1 LHACIQALFLFTN
14 DPIQLKAK
22 VVQLRDVL
30 EEKEQLIA
38 NKEQALTEKTQRIEQ
53 LLDYILLLRKRQF
66 GASADRTNKDQVSL
80 FDEAELE
87 QLLTDLNL
95 PSDLGADQATT
106 QKKAKGEKKKPV
118 RRPLPT
124 YLDRIEKT
132 IDLSDE
138 EKVTMGDD
146 WIFIGYDTSEQLAVI
161 PRQHY
166 VITFKRAKYAPNN
179 DNVTGAEQGIKIAP
193 RPDQIL
199 PKSIAHSS
207 VIADVVVRKYVD
219 GLPFYRQEVI
229 YNRDNID
236 LSRQTMSGWMIQL
249 HERLTPLMA
258 VMKRLLYQ
266 GRIIHIDETRLQ
278 VLNEPNR
285 ENTQLS
291 YMWVY
296 GGGPPD
302 KPVIWY
308 QYADT
313 RSGDVPVDFLFP
325 MPPTC
330 EMYLVTDGYE
340 GYNAL
345 SKSSGILGR
354 GACWAHVRRRFVEAT
369 HGRKNTAPAHQMVAL
384 ISKLYQVERVCR
396 DKTPQERAVIRR
408 KKAAPILD
416 KIKAWL
422 DQKVPQ
428 VLPKSPLGNAM
439 SYALKLWPGLTTY
452 LEDGHIEIDNN
463 KVENAIRPFV
473 IGRKGWLFS
482 GSPRGAHASA
492 TLYTL
497 VETAKANK
505 LEPWAYLNYLFEQL
519 PLAKSEQALI
529 DLLPQNLK
537 WMILIGR
544 VNPVV
549 AQTLTKH
556 CVNLSNKYGD

>member
-1 LHACIQALFLFTN
+1 MHSGAFSLSD
-14 DPIQLKAK
+14 DPIQLQAE
-22 VVQLRDVL
+22 VVQLRDVV
-30 EEKEQLIA
+30 EEKEQVIVE
-38 NKEQALTEKTQRIEQ
+38 NEHALTEKAQRIEQ

-66 GASADRTNKDQVSL
+66 GASSDRTNKNQASL

-87 QLLTDLNL
+87 QLLAELDL
-95 PSDLGADQATT
+95 PADPDEDKSAP
-106 QKKAKGEKKKPV
+106 QKKATDEQDEKKKPV
-118 RRPLPT
+118 RRALPAN
-124 YLDRIEKT
+124 LSRIEKI

-138 EKVTMGDD
+138 EKAAMGED
-146 WIFIGYDTSEQLAVI
+146 WTFIGYDTSEQLAVI

-166 VITFKRAKYAPNN
+166 VITFKRAKYAPNH
-179 DNVTGAEQGIKIAP
+179 DAVAGVEQGIQIAP

-219 GLPFYRQEVI
+219 GLPFYRQEAI
-229 YNRDNID
+229 YNRDHID
-236 LSRQTMSGWMIQL
+236 LSRQTMSGWVIQL
-249 HERLTPLMA
+249 HKRLTPLMA

-266 GRIIHIDETRLQ
+266 GRVIHIDETRLQ

-285 ENTQLS
+285 DNTQLS

-302 KPVIWY
+302 QPVIWY
-308 QYADT
+308 QYADS
-313 RSGDVPVDFLFP
+313 RGSEVPVDFLFP
-325 MPPTC
+325 TEEVLPEC

-345 SKSSGILGR
+345 SKSSGILGH

-369 HGRKNTAPAHQMVAL
+369 HGRKNTAVAHQMVAL
-384 ISKLYQVERVCR
+384 ISKLYQIERTAR
-396 DKTPQERAVIRR
+396 DKNPQEREAIRQ

-416 KIKAWL
+416 KIKVWL
-422 DQKVPQ
+422 DEKVTK
-428 VLPKSPLGNAM
+428 VLPKSPLGTAIT
-439 SYALKLWPGLTTY
+439 YTLKLWPKLMTC

-463 KVENAIRPFV
+463 KAENAIRPFV

-497 VETAKANK
+497 VESAKANK
-505 LEPWAYLNYLFEQL
+505 LEPWAYLNYLFEKMGL
-519 PLAKSEQALI
+519 SE
-529 DLLPQNLK
+529 
-537 WMILIGR
+537 
-544 VNPVV
+544 
-549 AQTLTKH
+549 
-556 CVNLSNKYGD
+556 LSV

>member
-1 LHACIQALFLFTN
+1 MHSSVVSLCD
-14 DPIQLKAK
+14 DPIQLKAE
-22 VVQLRDVL
+22 VVQLRDVVKL
-30 EEKEQLIA
+30 NEQTIAEKEH
-38 NKEQALTEKTQRIEQ
+38 ALTEKTQRIEQ

-87 QLLTDLNL
+87 QLLAELDL
-95 PSDLGADQATT
+95 PSDLDADKPAT
-106 QKKAKGEKKKPV
+106 QKKAKDEKRKPV
-118 RRPLPT
+118 RRPLPAN
-124 YLDRIEKT
+124 LDRIEKI

-138 EKVTMGDD
+138 EKAVMGDD
-146 WIFIGYDTSEQLAVI
+146 WTFIGYDTSEQLAVI

-166 VITFKRAKYAPNN
+166 VIAFKRAKYAPNH
-179 DNVTGAEQGIKIAP
+179 DAVAGAEQGLQIAP

-199 PKSIAHSS
+199 PKSMAHSS
-207 VIADVVVRKYVD
+207 VLADVVVRKFVD

-236 LSRQTMSGWMIQL
+236 LSRQTMSGWVIQL
-249 HERLTPLMA
+249 HERLAPLMM

-266 GRIIHIDETRLQ
+266 GRVIHIDETRLQ

-302 KPVIWY
+302 QPVIWY
-308 QYADT
+308 QYADS
-313 RSGDVPVDFLFP
+313 RGGEVPVDFLFSTEEV
-325 MPPTC
+325 PPTC

-345 SKSSGILGR
+345 SKSPAILGH

-369 HGRKNTAPAHQMVAL
+369 HGRKNTAAAHQMVAL
-384 ISKLYQVERVCR
+384 IHQLYQVERKAR
-396 DKTPQERAVIRR
+396 NETPQERAAVRQ

-416 KIKAWL
+416 KIKTWL
-422 DQKVPQ
+422 DEKVTQ
-428 VLPKSPLGNAM
+428 VLPKSPLGAAITYTLN
-439 SYALKLWPGLTTY
+439 LWPKLITC
-452 LEDGHIEIDNN
+452 LEDGHVEIDNN
-463 KVENAIRPFV
+463 KAENAIRPFV

-497 VETAKANK
+497 VESAKANK
-505 LEPWAYLNYLFEQL
+505 LEPWAYLNYLFERL
-519 PLAKSEQALI
+519 PAAKSEQALL

-537 WMILIGR
+537 MEDLNG
-544 VNPVV
+544 
-549 AQTLTKH
+549 
-556 CVNLSNKYGD
+556 

>member
-1 LHACIQALFLFTN
+1 MHSSVVSLPD
-14 DPIQLKAK
+14 DPIQLKAE
-22 VVQLRDVL
+22 VVQLRDSV
-30 EEKEQLIA
+30 KE
-38 NKEQALTEKTQRIEQ
+38 KEQALTEKAQRIEQ

-66 GASADRTNKDQVSL
+66 GASADRTNKNQASL

-87 QLLTDLNL
+87 QLLAELDL
-95 PSDLGADQATT
+95 PADPDEDKSAP
-106 QKKAKGEKKKPV
+106 QKKATDEQDEKKKPV
-118 RRPLPT
+118 HRALPAD
-124 YLDRIEKT
+124 LNRIEKI

-138 EKVTMGDD
+138 GKAAMGDD
-146 WIFIGYDTSEQLAVI
+146 IMLAVI

-166 VITFKRAKYAPNN
+166 VITFKRAKYAPNH
-179 DNVTGAEQGIKIAP
+179 DAVAGVEQGIQIAP

-207 VIADVVVRKYVD
+207 VIADVVVRKFVD

-229 YNRDNID
+229 YRRDNID
-236 LSRQTMSGWMIQL
+236 LSRQTMSGWILQL

-266 GRIIHIDETRLQ
+266 GRVIHIDETRLQ

-285 ENTQLS
+285 DNTQLS

-302 KPVIWY
+302 QLVIWY
-308 QYADT
+308 QYADS
-313 RSGDVPVDFLFP
+313 RGSEVPVDFLFP
-325 MPPTC
+325 TEEVLPEY

-345 SKSSGILGR
+345 SKSPGILGH

-369 HGRKNTAPAHQMVAL
+369 HGRKNTAVAHQMVAL
-384 ISKLYQVERVCR
+384 ISKLYHVERTAR
-396 DKTPQERAVIRR
+396 DKNPQEREAIRQ

-416 KIKAWL
+416 KIKVWL
-422 DQKVPQ
+422 DEKVTR
-428 VLPKSPLGNAM
+428 VLPKSPLGTAITYTLN
-439 SYALKLWPGLTTY
+439 LWPKLMTC

-463 KVENAIRPFV
+463 KAENAIRPFV
-473 IGRKGWLFS
+473 IGRKNFLFS

-497 VETAKANK
+497 VEPAKANK

-519 PLAKSEQALI
+519 PLATSEQALL

-537 WMILIGR
+537 MEDLKG
-544 VNPVV
+544 
-549 AQTLTKH
+549 
-556 CVNLSNKYGD
+556 